1 MGNTTFKGPVRSING
16 FDSIAVNS
24 TTGAETTKFSV
35 DASGNATV
43 TGTLAVT
50 GATTI
55 TGAVKAKRSVV
66 KTWEAAGA
74 ISETLSIADSGA
86 IVLIH
91 GTLDNVI
98 TLPAAATATEGAYFD
113 FLVTTA
119 VGSGKTTTIVIPTVT
134 GSTFLAQTQLAA
146 GTASNPV
153 ITNAGDTFTFVAGSG
168 IGSRCRITCITA
180 VTSGKQV
187 WMASSVG
194 TPISTV
200 G

>member
-1 MGNTTFKGPVRSING
+1 MANTTFNGPVRSQNG
-16 FDSIAVNS
+16 FEDISVASGTGTETTNS
-24 TTGAETTKFSV
+24 TYGNN
-35 DASGNATV
+35 ASIG
-43 TGTLAVT
+43 GTLAV
-50 GATTI
+50 

-66 KTWEAAGA
+66 KTWEATTAV
-74 ISETLSIADSGA
+74 SDTLSIADSGA
-86 IVLIH
+86 VVLIH

-98 TLPAAATATEGAYFD
+98 TLPASATATEGAYFD

-119 VGSGKTTTIVIPTVT
+119 VGSGKTTTIAIPAST

-146 GTASNPV
+146 GTAANPV
-153 ITNAGDTFTFVAGSG
+153 ITNSGDTFTFVAGSG

-180 VTSGKQV
+180 VTGGKQV

>member
-1 MGNTTFKGPVRSING
+1 MSNTTFSGPVRSQNG
-16 FDSIAVNS
+16 FSDITVAANTGVETTNS
-24 TTGAETTKFSV
+24 TYGNN
-35 DASGNATV
+35 ASIG
-43 TGTLAVT
+43 GTL
-50 GATTI
+50 
-55 TGAVKAKRSVV
+55 KAKRSVV
-66 KTWEAAGA
+66 KTWEATAA
-74 ISETLSIADSGA
+74 VSDTLAIADSGA

-98 TLPAAATATEGAYFD
+98 TLPAAATSTEGAYFD

-119 VGSGKTTTIVIPTVT
+119 VGSGKTTTIAIPAAT

-146 GTASNPV
+146 GTAANPV
-153 ITNAGDTFTFVAGSG
+153 ITNSGDTFTFVAGSG

-187 WMASSVG
+187 WMATSVG

>member
-1 MGNTTFKGPVRSING
+1 MANTTFNGPVRSQNG
-16 FDSIAVNS
+16 FEDISVASGTGTETTNS
-24 TTGAETTKFSV
+24 TYGNN
-35 DASGNATV
+35 ASIG
-43 TGTLAVT
+43 GTLAV
-50 GATTI
+50 

-66 KTWEAAGA
+66 KTWEATTAV
-74 ISETLSIADSGA
+74 SDTLSIADSGA
-86 IVLIH
+86 VVLIH

-98 TLPAAATATEGAYFD
+98 TLPASATATEGAYFD

-119 VGSGKTTTIVIPTVT
+119 VGSGKTTTIAIPAAT

-146 GTASNPV
+146 GTAANPV
-153 ITNAGDTFTFVAGSG
+153 ITNSGDTFTFVAGSG

-180 VTSGKQV
+180 VTGGKQV

>member
-1 MGNTTFKGPVRSING
+1 MAQTTFTGVVRSKNG
-16 FDSIAVNS
+16 FSDISTNA
-24 TTGAETTKFSV
+24 TTGAVTTNSTYGTNASV
-35 DASGNATV
+35 G
-43 TGTLAVT
+43 GTLAVT
-50 GATTI
+50 GATTL

-66 KTWEAAGA
+66 KTWEASGA
-74 ISETLSIADSGA
+74 VSDTLAIADSGA
-86 IVLIH
+86 VVLIH

-98 TLPAAATATEGAYFD
+98 TLPASATATEGAYFD

-146 GTASNPV
+146 GTASNAV

-168 IGSRCRITCITA
+168 IGSRCRITCITS
-180 VTSGKQV
+180 VTGGKQV

>member
-1 MGNTTFKGPVRSING
+1 MANTTFNGPVRSQNG
-16 FDSIAVNS
+16 FEDISVAS
-24 TTGAETTKFSV
+24 GTGAETTNSTYGNN
-35 DASGNATV
+35 ASIG
-43 TGTLAVT
+43 GTLAVT
-50 GATTI
+50 GATTL

-66 KTWEAAGA
+66 KTWEASGA
-74 ISETLSIADSGA
+74 VSDTLAIADSGA
-86 IVLIH
+86 VVLIH

-98 TLPAAATATEGAYFD
+98 TLPASATATEGAYFD

-146 GTASNPV
+146 GTAANPV

>member
-1 MGNTTFKGPVRSING
+1 MANTTFNGPVRSQNG
-16 FDSIAVNS
+16 FEDISVASGTGTETTNS
-24 TTGAETTKFSV
+24 TYGSN
-35 DASGNATV
+35 ASIG
-43 TGTLAVT
+43 GTLAVT
-50 GATTI
+50 GATTL

-66 KTWEAAGA
+66 KTWEATGA
-74 ISETLSIADSGA
+74 ISSTLAIADSGA

-98 TLPAAATATEGAYFD
+98 TLPASATATEGAYFD

-146 GTASNPV
+146 GTAANAV

-168 IGSRCRITCITA
+168 IGSRCRITCITS
-180 VTSGKQV
+180 VTGGKQV

>member
-1 MGNTTFKGPVRSING
+1 MANTTFNGPVRSQNG
-16 FDSIAVNS
+16 FEDISVASGTGTETTNS
-24 TTGAETTKFSV
+24 TYGNN
-35 DASGNATV
+35 ASIG
-43 TGTLAVT
+43 GTLAV
-50 GATTI
+50 

-66 KTWEAAGA
+66 KTWEATTAV
-74 ISETLSIADSGA
+74 SDTLSIADSGA
-86 IVLIH
+86 VVLIH

-98 TLPAAATATEGAYFD
+98 TLPASATATEGAYFD

-119 VGSGKTTTIVIPTVT
+119 VGSGKTTTIAIPAAT

-146 GTASNPV
+146 GTAANPV
-153 ITNAGDTFTFVAGSG
+153 ITNSGDTFTFVAGSG

-187 WMASSVG
+187 WMATSVG

>member
-1 MGNTTFKGPVRSING
+1 MANTTFNGPVRSQNG
-16 FDSIAVNS
+16 FEDISVASGTGTETTNS
-24 TTGAETTKFSV
+24 TYGSN
-35 DASGNATV
+35 ASIG
-43 TGTLAVT
+43 GTLAVT
-50 GATTI
+50 GATTL

-66 KTWEAAGA
+66 KTWEATGA
-74 ISETLSIADSGA
+74 ISSTLAIADSGA

-98 TLPAAATATEGAYFD
+98 TLPASATATEGAYFD

-146 GTASNPV
+146 GTASNAV

>member
-1 MGNTTFKGPVRSING
+1 MANTTFNGPVRSENG
-16 FDSIAVNS
+16 FEDISVAS
-24 TTGAETTKFSV
+24 GTGAETTNSTYGNN
-35 DASGNATV
+35 ASIG
-43 TGTLAVT
+43 GTLAVT

-66 KTWEAAGA
+66 KTWEASTAV
-74 ISETLSIADSGA
+74 SDTLAIADSGA

-146 GTASNPV
+146 GTASNAV

>member
-1 MGNTTFKGPVRSING
+1 MSNTTFSGPVRSQNG
-16 FDSIAVNS
+16 FSDITVAANTGVETTNS
-24 TTGAETTKFSV
+24 TYGNN
-35 DASGNATV
+35 ASIG
-43 TGTLAVT
+43 GTL
-50 GATTI
+50 
-55 TGAVKAKRSVV
+55 KAKRSVV
-66 KTWEAAGA
+66 KTWEATAA
-74 ISETLSIADSGA
+74 VSDTLAIADSGA

-98 TLPAAATATEGAYFD
+98 TLPAAATSTEGEYFD

-119 VGSGKTTTIVIPTVT
+119 VGSGKTTTIAIPAAT

-146 GTASNPV
+146 GTAANPV
-153 ITNAGDTFTFVAGSG
+153 ITNSGDTFTFVAGSG

-180 VTSGKQV
+180 VTGGKQV

>member
-1 MGNTTFKGPVRSING
+1 MANTTFNGPVRSQNG
-16 FDSIAVNS
+16 FEDISVAS
-24 TTGAETTKFSV
+24 GTGAETTNSTYGNN
-35 DASGNATV
+35 ASIG
-43 TGTLAVT
+43 GTLAVT
-50 GATTI
+50 GATTL

-66 KTWEAAGA
+66 KTWEASTAV
-74 ISETLSIADSGA
+74 SDTLSIADSGA

-98 TLPAAATATEGAYFD
+98 TLPASATATEGAYFD

-146 GTASNPV
+146 GTASNAV

>member
-1 MGNTTFKGPVRSING
+1 MANTTFNGPVRSQNG
-16 FDSIAVNS
+16 FEDISVASGTGTETTNS
-24 TTGAETTKFSV
+24 TYGSN
-35 DASGNATV
+35 ASIG
-43 TGTLAVT
+43 GTLAVT
-50 GATTI
+50 GATTL

-66 KTWEAAGA
+66 KTWEATGA
-74 ISETLSIADSGA
+74 ISSTLAIADSGA

-98 TLPAAATATEGAYFD
+98 TLPASATATEGAYFD

-146 GTASNPV
+146 GTASNAV

-168 IGSRCRITCITA
+168 IGSRCRITCITS
-180 VTSGKQV
+180 VTGGKQV

>member
-1 MGNTTFKGPVRSING
+1 MANTTFSGSVRSENG
-16 FDSIAVNS
+16 FTDVTKGATGAFTTNS
-24 TTGAETTKFSV
+24 TYSN
-35 DASGNATV
+35 DASVGGDLT
-43 TGTLAVT
+43 VT

-66 KTWEAAGA
+66 KTWEASTAV
-74 ISETLSIADSGA
+74 SETLSIADSGA
-86 IVLIH
+86 VVLIH

-98 TLPAAATATEGAYFD
+98 TLPASATATEGAYFD

>member
-1 MGNTTFKGPVRSING
+1 MANTTFNGPVRSQNG
-16 FDSIAVNS
+16 FEDISVASGTGTETTNS
-24 TTGAETTKFSV
+24 TYGNN
-35 DASGNATV
+35 ASIG
-43 TGTLAVT
+43 GTLAV
-50 GATTI
+50 

-66 KTWEAAGA
+66 KTWEATTAV
-74 ISETLSIADSGA
+74 SDTLSIADSGA
-86 IVLIH
+86 VVLIH

-98 TLPAAATATEGAYFD
+98 TLPASATATEGAYFD

-119 VGSGKTTTIVIPTVT
+119 VGSGKTTTIAIPAST

-146 GTASNPV
+146 GTAANPV
-153 ITNAGDTFTFVAGSG
+153 ITNSGDTFTFVAGSG

-187 WMASSVG
+187 WMATSVG

>member
-1 MGNTTFKGPVRSING
+1 MANTTFNGPVRSQNG
-16 FDSIAVNS
+16 FEDISVASGTGTETTNS
-24 TTGAETTKFSV
+24 TYGSN
-35 DASGNATV
+35 ASIG
-43 TGTLAVT
+43 GTLAVT
-50 GATTI
+50 GATTL

-66 KTWEAAGA
+66 KTWEATVA
-74 ISETLSIADSGA
+74 ISSTLAIADSGA

-98 TLPAAATATEGAYFD
+98 TLPASATATEGAYFD

-146 GTASNPV
+146 GTAANAV

-168 IGSRCRITCITA
+168 IGSRCRITCITS
-180 VTSGKQV
+180 VTGGKQV

>member
-1 MGNTTFKGPVRSING
+1 MANTTFNGPVRSQNG
-16 FDSIAVNS
+16 FEDISVAS
-24 TTGAETTKFSV
+24 GTGAETTNSTYGNN
-35 DASGNATV
+35 ASIG
-43 TGTLAVT
+43 GTLAVT
-50 GATTI
+50 GATTL

-66 KTWEAAGA
+66 KTWEATGA
-74 ISETLSIADSGA
+74 ISDTLAIADSGA

-98 TLPAAATATEGAYFD
+98 TLPASATATEGAYFD

-146 GTASNPV
+146 GTAANPV

>member
-1 MGNTTFKGPVRSING
+1 MANTTFNGPVRSQNG
-16 FDSIAVNS
+16 FEDISVASGTGTETTNS
-24 TTGAETTKFSV
+24 TYGNN
-35 DASGNATV
+35 ASIG
-43 TGTLAVT
+43 GTLAV
-50 GATTI
+50 

-66 KTWEAAGA
+66 KTWEATTAVSA
-74 ISETLSIADSGA
+74 TLPIADSGA

-119 VGSGKTTTIVIPTVT
+119 VGSGKTTTIAIPAAT

-146 GTASNPV
+146 GTAANPV
-153 ITNAGDTFTFVAGSG
+153 ITNSGDTFTFVAGSG

-180 VTSGKQV
+180 VTGGKQV

>member
-1 MGNTTFKGPVRSING
+1 MANTTFTGPVRSQKG
-16 FDSIAVNS
+16 FDSIAINS
-24 TTGAETTKFSV
+24 TTGAETVLFAV
-35 DASGNATV
+35 DKDGNTTV
-43 TGTLAVT
+43 GGTLLVT
-50 GATTI
+50 GATKLS
-55 TGAVKAKRSVV
+55 GSVKAKRSVV
-66 KTWEAAGA
+66 KTWEATTAVSA
-74 ISETLSIADSGA
+74 TLPIADSGA

-119 VGSGKTTTIVIPTVT
+119 VGSGKTTTIAIPAST

-146 GTASNPV
+146 GTPANPV
-153 ITNAGDTFTFVAGSG
+153 ITNSGDTFTFVAGSG

-187 WMASSVG
+187 WMATSVG

>member
-1 MGNTTFKGPVRSING
+1 MANTTFNGPVRSQNG
-16 FDSIAVNS
+16 FEDISVASGTGTETTNS
-24 TTGAETTKFSV
+24 TYGSN
-35 DASGNATV
+35 ASIG
-43 TGTLAVT
+43 GTLAVT
-50 GATTI
+50 GATTL

-66 KTWEAAGA
+66 KTWEATGA
-74 ISETLSIADSGA
+74 ISSTLAIADSGA

-98 TLPAAATATEGAYFD
+98 TLPASATATEGAYFD

-146 GTASNPV
+146 GTAANAV

-180 VTSGKQV
+180 VTGGKQV

>member
-1 MGNTTFKGPVRSING
+1 MANTTFNGPVRSQNG
-16 FDSIAVNS
+16 FEDISVASGTGTETTNS
-24 TTGAETTKFSV
+24 TYGSN
-35 DASGNATV
+35 ASIG
-43 TGTLAVT
+43 GTLAVT
-50 GATTI
+50 GATTL

-66 KTWEAAGA
+66 KTWEATGA
-74 ISETLSIADSGA
+74 ISSTLAIADSGA

-98 TLPAAATATEGAYFD
+98 TLPASATATEGAYFD

-146 GTASNPV
+146 GTAANAV

>member
-1 MGNTTFKGPVRSING
+1 MANTTFNGPVRSQNG
-16 FDSIAVNS
+16 FEDISVAS
-24 TTGAETTKFSV
+24 GTGAETTNSTYGNN
-35 DASGNATV
+35 ASIG
-43 TGTLAVT
+43 GTLAVT
-50 GATTI
+50 GATTL

-66 KTWEAAGA
+66 KTWEATGA
-74 ISETLSIADSGA
+74 ISSTLAIADSGA

-98 TLPAAATATEGAYFD
+98 TLPASATATEGAYFD

-146 GTASNPV
+146 GTAANAV

-168 IGSRCRITCITA
+168 IGSRCRITCITS
-180 VTSGKQV
+180 VTGGKQV

>member
-1 MGNTTFKGPVRSING
+1 MANTTFNGPVRSQNG
-16 FDSIAVNS
+16 FEDISVASGTGTETTNS
-24 TTGAETTKFSV
+24 TYGNN
-35 DASGNATV
+35 ASIG
-43 TGTLAVT
+43 GTLAV
-50 GATTI
+50 

-66 KTWEAAGA
+66 KTWEATTAV
-74 ISETLSIADSGA
+74 SDTLSIADSGA
-86 IVLIH
+86 VVLIH

-98 TLPAAATATEGAYFD
+98 TLPASATATEGAYFD

-119 VGSGKTTTIVIPTVT
+119 VGSGKTTTIAIPAST

-146 GTASNPV
+146 GNAANPV

-180 VTSGKQV
+180 VTGGKQV

>member
-1 MGNTTFKGPVRSING
+1 MGKTTFNGPVRSIKG
-16 FDSIAVNS
+16 FDSISVNG

-35 DASGNATV
+35 SATGDTV
-43 TGTLAVT
+43 IEGTLLVT
-50 GATTI
+50 GATKLS
-55 TGAVKAKRSVV
+55 GSVKAKRSVV
-66 KTWEAAGA
+66 KTWEATGA
-74 ISETLSIADSGA
+74 ISATLQIADSGA

-98 TLPAAATATEGAYFD
+98 ALPAAATATEGAYFD

-119 VGSGKTTTIVIPTVT
+119 VGSGKTTTIAIPAAT

-146 GTASNPV
+146 GTPSNCV

-180 VTSGKQV
+180 VTGGKQV

>member
-1 MGNTTFKGPVRSING
+1 MANTTFNGPVRSENG
-16 FDSIAVNS
+16 FEDISVAS
-24 TTGAETTKFSV
+24 GTGAETTNSTYGNN
-35 DASGNATV
+35 ASIG
-43 TGTLAVT
+43 GTLAVT

-66 KTWEAAGA
+66 KTWEASTAV
-74 ISETLSIADSGA
+74 SDTLAIADSGA

-146 GTASNPV
+146 GTASNAV

-180 VTSGKQV
+180 ITSGKQV